1 MAGDSGVGWRRS
13 GRAGRTF
20 RLGVIAVWV
29 GLAALLALFFQSF
42 DLKLALILD
51 KLPFLLG
58 LRLTPSGF
66 VQGAA
71 LTLLVCTLSIALSIV
86 IGLAATMGR
95 LSSNPVAYGVSTFY
109 GSFFRGTPLLVQ
121 ILLLYLG
128 LPQIGAVPAALPC
141 GVLALALNYGAYL
154 TEIFRAS
161 VQAVPASQREAA
173 AALGLS
179 RVQIAWTVV
188 FPQATRFAIPPTGAQ
203 FVAMLKDSSLVSV
216 TGLWEINFL
225 AQSYGRSSYR
235 YVEMLLT
242 AAFIYWMLSLMF
254 EFAQAHLE
262 RRYGRAYQV
271 G

>member
-1 MAGDSGVGWRRS
+1 MAGGPRAGWSGG
-13 GRAGRTF
+13 GRAGRGF

-29 GLAALLALFFQSF
+29 GLAALLALFFQNF
-42 DLKLALILD
+42 NLKLSLILD

-58 LRLTPSGF
+58 LHLTPGGF
-66 VQGAA
+66 LQGAA
-71 LTLLVCTLSIALSIV
+71 LTLLICALSILLSIL

-95 LSSNPVAYGVSTFY
+95 LSGNPLAFGISTFY

-128 LPQIGAVPAALPC
+128 LPQIGAVPAAFPC
-141 GVLALALNYGAYL
+141 GVLALSLNYGAYL

-179 RVQIAWTVV
+179 RFQIAWTII

-242 AAFIYWMLSLMF
+242 AAFIYWMMSLVF
-254 EFAQAHLE
+254 EFVQAHLE